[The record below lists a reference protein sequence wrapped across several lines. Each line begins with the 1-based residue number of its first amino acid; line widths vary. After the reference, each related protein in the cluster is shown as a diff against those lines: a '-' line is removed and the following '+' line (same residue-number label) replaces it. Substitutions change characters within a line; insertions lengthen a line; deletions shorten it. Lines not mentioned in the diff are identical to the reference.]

1 MHLRRFVSNLCVFVN
16 NYHLQ
21 FILTFS
27 TLKKFVSLVYC
38 RLLPTLTSYYS
49 TVWKKRCKGL
59 PSPPLP
65 SPPLSLLPSLS
76 LLPPK
81 NLLKYDCNKRMIIVM
96 TMIMIMTMIVITTMT
111 MTMTMMIMM
120 TMTVTMTM
128 MTIMKMIKKKKTK
141 FYRSSGDI
149 VTSEPIRFSFSLFLH
164 SASLCI
170 SSWPSYWWLVHW
182 ATRFM
187 RMRCPRLTTWL

>member
-1 MHLRRFVSNLCVFVN
+1 MHLKRFVSNLCVFVN

-27 TLKKFVSLVYC
+27 TLKKICFFG
-38 RLLPTLTSYYS
+38 LLS
-49 TVWKKRCKGL
+49 TFAYPDQLLFKKKKKVQR
-59 PSPPLP
+59 PPLP

-120 TMTVTMTM
+120 TMTITMTM
-128 MTIMKMIKKKKTK
+128 MTIMKMIKKKQS
-141 FYRSSGDI
+141 FI
-149 VTSEPIRFSFSLFLH
+149 VRPAI
-164 SASLCI
+164 
-170 SSWPSYWWLVHW
+170 
-182 ATRFM
+182 
-187 RMRCPRLTTWL
+187 